1 MNDVLS
7 LLGLIYRAN
16 KLCLGENCLDNFKK
30 IKFLFIAS
38 DASIKSKE
46 RYLKKCAYYNIP
58 YVLNYSSLQLSS
70 SIGKNNVK
78 VIGIIDAGFV
88 KLVLSKIEEEFDG

>member
-1 MNDVLS
+1 MNNVLS

-16 KLCLGENCLDNFKK
+16 KLCIGENCLANLKK

-38 DASIKSKE
+38 DASIKTKE
-46 RYLKKCAYYNIP
+46 RYLKKCAYYKIP
-58 YVLNYSSLQLSS
+58 YTLKYSTTKLSN

-78 VIGIIDAGFV
+78 VIGLTDVGFA
-88 KLVLSKIEEEFDG
+88 KLVLSKIEEEIDG

>member
-16 KLCLGENCLDNFKK
+16 KLCIGENCLVNLKK

-46 RYLKKCAYYNIP
+46 RYLKKCAYYKIP
-58 YVLNYSSLQLSS
+58 YTLNYSSSSLSG

-78 VIGIIDAGFV
+78 VVGVVDDGFK
-88 KLVLSKIEEEFDG
+88 KLVLSKIEEEIDG